1 MKLKNHFEITGIGSV
16 PYLNEKHA
24 CDAVFPN
31 FRKIPFW
38 PQLVNKSFLEGM
50 TVQFSERM
58 PGIEV
63 SPETKK
69 ISVNRGRDIAKE
81 IDGLKGHYV
90 SGDLEYFSISEDYA
104 SGFYEYLY
112 RLRDHDNSMIDYLKG
127 QITGP
132 VSFGLAVN
140 DGDRVPIFFDK
151 EIFEAAVKA
160 LSMRA
165 KWQAAR
171 LKNIF
176 KDVII
181 FIDEPSLSFFK
192 QEAHGSR
199 IKKEDLAGYIGRV
212 AAAIREEDCYAGIHC
227 CGDADWD
234 MVIASGIDILNFD
247 AYNYGRSFVE
257 SCEKIADFISG
268 GGIIAWGLIPTGSD
282 ALEAPAEELVDK
294 LAKYIDI
301 LSGRGI
307 EKRAI
312 INSSLITPSCGLGAL
327 SEKAC
332 DEVIKLSVRV
342 SHLAKERITA

>member
-1 MKLKNHFEITGIGSV
+1 LKLKNHFEITGIGSV
-16 PYLNEKHA
+16 PYLSEKHA
-24 CDAVFPN
+24 CDAVFPG

-58 PGIEV
+58 PGIKV
-63 SPETKK
+63 NPETKE
-69 ISVNRGRDIAKE
+69 ISVNRRRDIAEE
-81 IDGLKGHYV
+81 IDSLERHYA

-104 SGFYEYLY
+104 SGLYEYMY
-112 RLRDHDNSMIDYLKG
+112 RLKDHDNSMIDYLKG

-140 DGDRVPIFFDK
+140 DGDHVPIFFDK
-151 EIFEAAVKA
+151 KVFEAAVKA

-176 KDVII
+176 KDIII

-192 QEAHGSR
+192 HEAQGSR
-199 IKKEDLAGYIGRV
+199 IKKGDLAGYIRRV
-212 AAAIREEDCYAGIHC
+212 AMAIREEDCYAGIHC

-234 MVIASGIDILNFD
+234 MVISSGIDILNFD
-247 AYNYGRSFVE
+247 AYNYGRSFIE
-257 SCEKIADFISG
+257 SSEKIADFISG
-268 GGIIAWGLIPTGSD
+268 GGIIAWGLVPTGSD
-282 ALEAPAEELVDK
+282 ALKEPAEKLVDK
-294 LAKYIDI
+294 LAEYIDA

-307 EKRAI
+307 ERRTI

-332 DEVIKLSVRV
+332 DEVIRLSARV

>member
-16 PYLNEKHA
+16 PYSSENRA

-31 FRKIPFW
+31 FRRIPFW
-38 PQLVNKSFLEGM
+38 PQLVNKSFLESM

-58 PGIEV
+58 PGIEAD
-63 SPETKK
+63 PETKE
-69 ISVNRGRDIAKE
+69 ISLNRSRDLAEE
-81 IDGLKGHYV
+81 IGILEGHYA

-112 RLRDHDNSMIDYLKG
+112 RLKDHDNSTIDYLKG

-132 VSFGLAVN
+132 VSFGLAVS
-140 DGDRVPIFFDK
+140 DGDRVPVFFDK
-151 EIFEAAVKA
+151 EIFESAVKT

-171 LKNIF
+171 LKKIF

-192 QEAHGSR
+192 QEAQSSR
-199 IKKEDLAGYIGRV
+199 IKKADMAGYVGRV
-212 AAAIREEDCYAGIHC
+212 AEAIREEGCYAGIHC

-234 MVIASGIDILNFD
+234 MVISSGIDILNFD
-247 AYNYGRSFVE
+247 AYNHGRSFVE
-257 SCEKIADFISG
+257 DCENAEDFISG
-268 GGIIAWGLIPTGSD
+268 GGIIAWGLVPTASD
-282 ALEAPAEELVDK
+282 ALKEPAGKLVDK
-294 LAKYIDI
+294 LAEYIDA

-307 EKRAI
+307 KRSAI

-327 SEKAC
+327 SEKVC
-332 DEVIKLSVRV
+332 DEVIKLCSAV
-342 SHLAKERITA
+342 SQIAKERILD